1 MIKVSVFY
9 PNQEGA
15 RFDIDYYCDRHMPL
29 VQSRIGTAC
38 KGIAVE
44 HGLAG
49 ATPGSKPQFLAMG
62 HIYFDSVTAFQTAFA
77 AHSAEFRADVPNYT
91 DIQPN
96 IQISEVVIAG
106 ERAAT
111 A

>member
-1 MIKVSVFY
+1 MIKVTVFY
-9 PNQEGA
+9 PNSEGA
-15 RFDIDYYCDRHMPL
+15 RFDMDYYRDRHMPL
-29 VQSRIGTAC
+29 VQNRIGAAC

-49 ATPGSKPQFLAMG
+49 PTPGSKPPFLALG
-62 HIYFDSVTAFQTAFA
+62 HIYFDTVEAFQAAFA
-77 AHSAEFRADVPNYT
+77 AHGPEFMADVPNYT
-91 DIQPN
+91 NIQPS